1 MIFFHPG
8 VLPNFFHRKDNTI
21 RRMIR
26 VMLNFR
32 HLMLL
37 GTIALVFYGQL
48 LPDVADA
55 MPQEDEKPPFILPFA
70 KPPGPD
76 TWLFQ
81 QPYGNTTFAYR
92 FRQSS
97 YWAGQGLH
105 FGVDFAAPCGTP
117 VLAIGDGIVHS
128 IDNNHGAGPHNL
140 MINHPNDYASFYG
153 HLFVRSHLKI
163 GQEVR
168 AGEVVGLVGDPDL
181 TCSSR
186 PHLHLEIRDAL
197 SHRRA
202 FNPLALIDADWER
215 LALYG
220 SHSLTF
226 EQDMADPHRWQNLLD
241 QPEIKFGDPLLN
253 DYENPW
259 PPAW

>member
-1 MIFFHPG
+1 MMFFPLG
-8 VLPNFFHRKDNTI
+8 VLPNFCLIVDNTI
-21 RRMIR
+21 GNMVR
-26 VMLNFR
+26 VMSNFR
-32 HLMLL
+32 RVVFL
-37 GTIALVFYGQL
+37 GAIALVLLGQL
-48 LPDVADA
+48 SPDVVGA

-70 KPPGPD
+70 EPPGPD
-76 TWLFQ
+76 TWLFE
-81 QPYGNTTFAYR
+81 QPYGNTAFAYR

-105 FGVDFAAPCGTP
+105 FGVDFAAPCGTH
-117 VLAIGDGIVHS
+117 VLAIGDGVVHS

-153 HLFVRSHLKI
+153 HLLVRSHLKI

-168 AGEVVGLVGDPDL
+168 AGEVVGLIGDPDL

-197 SHRRA
+197 THRHA
-202 FNPLALIDADWER
+202 FNPLPFIDADWER

-220 SHSLTF
+220 SQPLLF
-226 EQDMADPHRWQNLLD
+226 EQDMADPHRWQNLLN
-241 QPEIKFGDPLLN
+241 QPDVTFGDPLLN

>member
-1 MIFFHPG
+1 MF
-8 VLPNFFHRKDNTI
+8 K
-21 RRMIR
+21 
-26 VMLNFR
+26 FR
-32 HLMLL
+32 HLLLL
-37 GTIALVFYGQL
+37 GTITLVFLGQSS
-48 LPDVADA
+48 PDTVDA
-55 MPQEDEKPPFILPFA
+55 MPEQDEKAPFILPFA
-70 KPPGPD
+70 GPPGPD

-92 FRQSS
+92 FRRSS
-97 YWAGQGLH
+97 YWAGQGIH

-117 VLAIGDGIVHS
+117 VLAIGDGIVQS
-128 IDNNHGAGPHNL
+128 IDSRHGASPHNL
-140 MINHPNDYASFYG
+140 MIHHPNDYASFYG
-153 HLFVRSHLKI
+153 HLLIRSHLKV
-163 GQEVR
+163 GQDVR

-186 PHLHLEIRDAL
+186 PHLHLEIRDAPD
-197 SHRRA
+197 HRRA

-220 SHSLTF
+220 SMSISF
-226 EQDMADPHRWQNLLD
+226 EQDMNDPHRWQNLID
-241 QPEIKFGDPLLN
+241 QPDIKFGDPLLN